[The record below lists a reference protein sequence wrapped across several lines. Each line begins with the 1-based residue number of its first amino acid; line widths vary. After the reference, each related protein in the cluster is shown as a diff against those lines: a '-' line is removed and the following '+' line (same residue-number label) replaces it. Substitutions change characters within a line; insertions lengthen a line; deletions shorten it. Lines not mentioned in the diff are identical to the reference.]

1 MSGPRP
7 SVPER
12 VWTATTERVELLVAL
27 SDVLADAGP
36 TRDAMIEAA
45 AAVLAERLR
54 DGVSIVL
61 LSDDRRWMTP
71 VGTSHPEAAP
81 RTVLRDIQGERFPAD
96 EGFSACV
103 LDTGQ
108 PVLIPRVTAAE
119 IRALQPAIAPPCE
132 AIGLRGFIALP
143 LAARRGC
150 TGILWQLRT
159 REAPELGD
167 DDVRFLAEVGGRLA
181 LAIESWS

>member
-1 MSGPRP
+1 MSAPRP

-12 VWTATTERVELLVAL
+12 AWTPTTERVELLVAL
-27 SDVLADAGP
+27 SDVISDAGP
-36 TRDAMIEAA
+36 TRDGMIEAA
-45 AAVLAERLR
+45 AAVLAERLA

-61 LSDDRRWMTP
+61 LSGDGRWMTP
-71 VGTSHPEAAP
+71 IGTGHPAAGP
-81 RTVLRDIQGERFPAD
+81 RAVLRGVEGQPFPAD

-108 PVLIPRVTAAE
+108 AVLIPRVTAAE

-150 TGILWQLRT
+150 TGIVWQLRT
-159 REAPELGD
+159 REAPELSD
-167 DDVRFLAEVGGRLA
+167 DDVRFLAEVGARLA